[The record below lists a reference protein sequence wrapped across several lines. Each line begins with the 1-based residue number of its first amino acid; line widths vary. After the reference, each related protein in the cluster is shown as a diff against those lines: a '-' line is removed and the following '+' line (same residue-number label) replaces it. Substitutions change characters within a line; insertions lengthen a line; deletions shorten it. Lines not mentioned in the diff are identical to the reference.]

1 MMNASFLWDH
11 LDMYCYAEFDL
22 TRLFHLVFVDK
33 QLVRWIMEC
42 IDHETDDQF

>member
-22 TRLFHLVFVDK
+22 TRPDSTLSFSF
-33 QLVRWIMEC
+33 C
-42 IDHETDDQF
+42 